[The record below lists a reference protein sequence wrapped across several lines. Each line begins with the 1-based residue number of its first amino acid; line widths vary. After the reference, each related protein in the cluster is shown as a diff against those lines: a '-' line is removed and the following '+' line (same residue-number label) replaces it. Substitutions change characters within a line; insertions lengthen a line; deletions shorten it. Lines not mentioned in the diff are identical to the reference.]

1 MPNEEITTRFKCDIS
16 DLKKGIT
23 EANKAIKLANAE
35 FKAASAGMDDWSSTS
50 DGLSAKLKQL
60 SSVLESQKQKLQSY
74 KSQQEALNKSSEENG
89 RRASE
94 LKQKLQELASQGVS
108 KTSAEYKKYKSALD
122 EKMNV
127 PVGVCVATMDVG
139 RPESLLSNFVCDA
152 MLKKA
157 NEFMPTDFALT
168 NVGGLRKSISQGEVT
183 LRTVYEVMPFDNRLV
198 LLDLSGHDVLALCD
212 AIALVGGEGVSGIT
226 FGIEN
231 GKAVGAKIAGKA
243 IDANRIYRLATNDY
257 LSFGNDKMEP
267 LVNSLSVYDT
277 GLQLRDLILESIAEL
292 SPVESVLDGR
302 IYEK

>member
-1 MPNEEITTRFKCDIS
+1 MIKRGKEKTKYLFFSFYKFYLCRKSKLMKNHCLLLFFVVLLLVSCKNRPIKIVAEIVPVKTVS
-16 DLKKGIT
+16 DT
-23 EANKAIKLANAE
+23 D
-35 FKAASAGMDDWSSTS
+35 AS
-50 DGLSAKLKQL
+50 LSMMQL
-60 SSVLESQKQKLQSY
+60 IAPY
-74 KSQQEALNKSSEENG
+74 K
-89 RRASE
+89 
-94 LKQKLQELASQGVS
+94 VV
-108 KTSAEYKKYKSALD
+108 LD

-127 PVGVCVATMDVG
+127 PVGVCVTTMDVG

-198 LLDLSGHDVLALCD
+198 LLDLSGHDVSALCD

-292 SPVESVLDGR
+292 SPIESVLDGR